1 MTAPA
6 PASARVW
13 FWAAVALTLLK
24 LWLTRGLD
32 VYALGNAD
40 HDDALFVRLA
50 QHLVRGEWLGPY
62 DQLTLA
68 KGPAYSIF
76 IAAAFWSGLPLFL
89 AQQLLYAG
97 ACAAL
102 VCAVRPALVSPAG
115 RFALYAL
122 LLLNPMSY
130 DTSSLGRVLRQHLQV
145 PLMLLVLAGL
155 MALLLR
161 RERTPRQNLYWSLL
175 LGFSWGGFYLTR
187 EDDAFL
193 LPAIALIGGA
203 WLWRA
208 WRDGASRRT
217 AAVKCAGLAFLTA
230 VIPIIAVSVQNHRH
244 YGWFGTVEF
253 RAAAFQDAYGAL
265 TRIHTGPAQTNIPV
279 PREAREAAYTVSAAF
294 AGLRPHLEGA
304 IGRGWAEASAAWT
317 GLPPEERQIGG
328 GWFMWALRD
337 ATAAAGHATS
347 ARAALDFYRQVAIEV
362 NAACADGR
370 LPAGPPRSGFRPR
383 LQDGQSAAVVSKWWE
398 FAVFTARFSLFG
410 AKPSRNEGSEEQLQR
425 FRDLTRE
432 RIAPS
437 DGVIDPFLGLGEYL
451 HNLRAAHLL
460 HTVGQWLALP
470 MFWLIVAAHGFWL
483 WRGTD
488 CLRRRELPAPFLLAT
503 AAWLAAAAALFIQAL
518 VEVTSFPVKVISSFA
533 AVYPLWLLFAGA
545 ATWDLSASFRQREA
559 RQSGSAAVPAAP
571 LAALPRH
578 AWLVPLAGGLAAL
591 LPFVLWQAEFQK
603 LFWFADDLF
612 LVDQH
617 AQMGF
622 GKWTFAMFAENL
634 VPLFKLLWGG
644 ALIGFGGSYT
654 ALLWLL
660 WLTHAAN
667 TALLG
672 RLLFRAGVSWPGVA
686 FALTLFALPVAN
698 LETLGWSVQWSA
710 VLALTFLLLGLLWHE
725 THAVRH
731 AAWNWHGHAPLVLF
745 AAASALCFSR
755 GVLTGGVLAAA
766 VLLPLLSSRAETGW
780 RLRAALACL
789 APALLVAVLITQF
802 GGGNPQR
809 MAGHWGEALQFALT
823 FLLLNPGHLLL
834 GEPALGSAS
843 SLAIGAL
850 KVAVLIAGFTLAR
863 GGVRRLLVLLFLF
876 DLGNA
881 LILGIGR
888 HHTGLIAATGSRY
901 CYGSL
906 AATLP
911 FAAVLVSWVTERFL
925 KPERARQMAVAALL
939 VLLAGLLL
947 RGWARQLPAFTG
959 WRGVEMRQL
968 MQAPYTTDPA
978 ATVPALDFMH
988 LERAKALQ
996 RAYRLH

>member
-1 MTAPA
+1 MIAPA

-32 VYALGNAD
+32 VYALGGAD

-68 KGPAYSIF
+68 KGPAYPLF
-76 IAAAFWSGLPLFL
+76 IAAAFWAGLPLFL
-89 AQQLLYAG
+89 AQQLLYTG
-97 ACAAL
+97 ASAAL
-102 VCAVRPALVSPAG
+102 VRAVRPALASAAG
-115 RFALYAL
+115 RFGLFAL
-122 LLLNPMSY
+122 LLINPMSY
-130 DTSSLGRVLRQHLQV
+130 DTTSLGRVLRQHLQV
-145 PLMLLVLAGL
+145 PLALLVLAGL
-155 MALLLR
+155 TALLLR
-161 RERTPRQNLYWSLL
+161 RGRTLRQNLGWCLL
-175 LGFSWGGFYLTR
+175 LGAAWSGLYLTR

-193 LPAIALIGGA
+193 LPAIALLGGA
-203 WLWRA
+203 WLWLA
-208 WRDGASRRT
+208 WRDGARRLADT
-217 AAVKCAGLAFLTA
+217 LKCAGVVLLAA
-230 VIPIIAVSVQNHRH
+230 AIPVLGVSLQNYRH

-253 RAAAFQDAYGAL
+253 RAAEFKDAYGAL
-265 TRIHTGPAQTNIPV
+265 ARIRAAPARTGIPV
-279 PREAREAAYTVSAAF
+279 SREAREAAYGASPAF
-294 AGLRPHLEGA
+294 AELRPHLEGP
-304 IGRGWAEASAAWT
+304 IGLGWAEASAAWT
-317 GLPPEERQIGG
+317 GLPAGERQIGG

-337 ATAAAGHATS
+337 AVAAAGHARS
-347 ARAALDFYRQVAIEV
+347 ARTALAYYRRVADEV
-362 NAACADGR
+362 NAACDERR
-370 LPAGPPRSGFRPR
+370 LPAGPARSGFRPQ
-383 LQDGQSAAVVSKWWE
+383 LQAGQLSQVISKWWE
-398 FAVFTARFSLFG
+398 FAGFTARFSLFG
-410 AKPSRNEGSEEQLQR
+410 AKPARNEGTEEQLQL

-432 RIAPS
+432 RIAPA
-437 DGVIDPFLGLGEYL
+437 DGSVDPYLGLGEYL
-451 HNLRAAHLL
+451 HNLRAANFLHATGQLL
-460 HTVGQWLALP
+460 AIPL
-470 MFWLIVAAHGFWL
+470 FWLIMTAHGFWL
-483 WRGTD
+483 WRAIA
-488 CLRRRELPAPFLLAT
+488 CLRQRDFSVPFLLAA

-533 AVYPLWLLFAGA
+533 VVYPLWLLFAGA
-545 ATWDLSASFRQREA
+545 ATWDFFSALRRRVVQDPRSTTPP
-559 RQSGSAAVPAAP
+559 VAP
-571 LAALPRH
+571 LAVLPRH
-578 AWLVPLAGGLAAL
+578 AWLVPLGGGIAAL
-591 LPFVLWQAEFQK
+591 LPFVLWQAEFRK

-612 LVDQH
+612 LIDQH

-622 GKWTFAMFAENL
+622 GKWTLSMFAENF

-644 ALIGFGGSYT
+644 ALLGFGGSYT
-654 ALLWLL
+654 AMLWLL
-660 WLTHAAN
+660 WLTHALN

-672 RLLFRAGVSWPGVA
+672 RLLFRAGLTWPAVV
-686 FALTLFALPVAN
+686 FAMTVFALPVAN

-710 VLALTFLLLGLLWHE
+710 ILALTFLLGGLLWHE

-731 AAWNWHGHAPLVLF
+731 AAWSWHGHAPLVLF
-745 AAASALCFSR
+745 ATASALCFSR

-766 VLLPLLSSRAETGW
+766 MLLPLLSDRTGMGW
-780 RLRAALACL
+780 RMRAALSCL
-789 APALLVAVLITQF
+789 VPALLVTTIITQF

-809 MAGHWGEALQFALT
+809 MAGHWDDALQFALT

-834 GEPALGSAS
+834 GEPALGSVP

-850 KVAVLIAGFTLAR
+850 KIAVLIAGFALAR
-863 GGVRRLLVLLFLF
+863 GTRRLLALLFLF
-876 DLGNA
+876 DVGNA

-911 FAAVLVSWVTERFL
+911 FAAVVVSWVFERMII
-925 KPERARQMAVAALL
+925 PSRPRRVAAAVLL
-939 VLLAGLLL
+939 VLVAGLLL
-947 RGWARQLPAFTG
+947 RGWPRQLPAFTG

-968 MQAPYTTDPA
+968 MQGPYITDPA

>member
-32 VYALGNAD
+32 VYALGGAD

-68 KGPAYSIF
+68 KGPAYPVF
-76 IAAAFWSGLPLFL
+76 IAAAFWAGLPLFL

-102 VCAVRPALVSPAG
+102 VRAVRPALASAAG
-115 RFALYAL
+115 RFGIFAL
-122 LLLNPMSY
+122 LLVNPMSY
-130 DTSSLGRVLRQHLQV
+130 DTTSLGRVLRQHLQV
-145 PLMLLVLAGL
+145 PLALLVLAGFA
-155 MALLLR
+155 ALLLR
-161 RERTPRQNLYWSLL
+161 RGRTLRQNLGWCLL
-175 LGFSWGGFYLTR
+175 LGAAWSGLYLTR

-193 LPAIALIGGA
+193 LPSIALLGGA
-203 WLWRA
+203 WLWLA
-208 WRDGASRRT
+208 WRDGARRLADT
-217 AAVKCAGLAFLTA
+217 LKCAGVVLLAA
-230 VIPIIAVSVQNHRH
+230 AIPVLGVSLQNYRH

-253 RAAAFQDAYGAL
+253 RAAEFKDAYGAL
-265 TRIHTGPAQTNIPV
+265 ARIRPAPTRTGIPV
-279 PREAREAAYTVSAAF
+279 SREAREAAYAVSPAF
-294 AGLRPHLEGA
+294 AELRPHLEGP
-304 IGRGWAEASAAWT
+304 IGLGWAEASAAWT
-317 GLPPEERQIGG
+317 GIPASERQIGG

-337 ATAAAGHATS
+337 AVAAAGHARS
-347 ARAALDFYRQVAIEV
+347 ARTALAYYRRVADEV
-362 NAACADGR
+362 NAAGDERR
-370 LPAGPPRSGFRPR
+370 LPAGPPRRGFRPQ
-383 LQDGQSAAVVSKWWE
+383 LQPGQLSQVISKWWE
-398 FAVFTARFSLFG
+398 FAGFTARFSLFG
-410 AKPSRNEGSEEQLQR
+410 AKPSRNEGTEEQLQL

-432 RIAPS
+432 RIAPAEGS
-437 DGVIDPFLGLGEYL
+437 VDPYLGLGEYL
-451 HNLRAAHLL
+451 HNLRAANFL
-460 HTVGQWLALP
+460 HAAGQFLAAPL
-470 MFWLIVAAHGFWL
+470 FWLIMAAHAFWL
-483 WRGTD
+483 WRAIA
-488 CLRRRELPAPFLLAT
+488 CLRARDLSVPFLLAA
-503 AAWLAAAAALFIQAL
+503 AAWLAAAAALFVQAL
-518 VEVTSFPVKVISSFA
+518 VELTSFPVKAISSFA
-533 AVYPLWLLFAGA
+533 VVYPLWLLFAGA
-545 ATWDLSASFRQREA
+545 ATWDFIGSFRRREA
-559 RQSGSAAVPAAP
+559 RKPERGAAPAAP

-578 AWLVPLAGGLAAL
+578 AWSVPVIGAVAAL
-591 LPFVLWQAEFQK
+591 LPFVLWQTEFRK

-622 GKWTFAMFAENL
+622 GKWTFSMFAENF

-644 ALIGFGGSYT
+644 ALLGLGGSYA

-660 WLTHAAN
+660 WLTHALN

-672 RLLFRAGVSWPGVA
+672 RLLFRAGLTWPGVA
-686 FALTLFALPVAN
+686 FAMTVFALPVAN

-710 VLALTFLLLGLLWHE
+710 ILALTFFLGGLLWHE

-745 AAASALCFSR
+745 ATASALCFSR

-766 VLLPLLSSRAETGW
+766 MLLPLLSDRTGMGW
-780 RLRAALACL
+780 RMRAALTCL
-789 APALLVAVLITQF
+789 VPALLVAVIITQF
-802 GGGNPQR
+802 GGGNSQR
-809 MAGHWGEALQFALT
+809 MAGHWDDALHFALT
-823 FLLLNPGHLLL
+823 FLLLNPGHLLF
-834 GEPALGSAS
+834 GEPALGSAP

-850 KVAVLIAGFTLAR
+850 KIAVLIAGFALAR
-863 GGVRRLLVLLFLF
+863 GGTRRLLLLLFLF
-876 DLGNA
+876 DVGNA

-911 FAAVLVSWVTERFL
+911 FAAVVVTWAFDRIM
-925 KPERARQMAVAALL
+925 KPGRLRPIAAAALL
-939 VLLAGLLL
+939 LLVAGLLL
-947 RGWARQLPAFTG
+947 WGWPRQLPAFTG

-968 MQAPYTTDPA
+968 MQRPYITDPA

>member
-68 KGPAYSIF
+68 KGPAYSVF
-76 IAAAFWSGLPLFL
+76 IAAAFWAGLPLFL

-102 VCAVRPALVSPAG
+102 VRAVRPALVSAPG

-161 RERTPRQNLYWSLL
+161 RERTPRRNLGWSLL
-175 LGFSWGGFYLTR
+175 LGFSWGGFHLTR
-187 EDDAFL
+187 EDDAYL
-193 LPAIALIGGA
+193 LPAIALLGGV

-208 WRDGASRRT
+208 WRDGAVRL
-217 AAVKCAGLAFLTA
+217 AAALKCAGVALLAAALPVLA
-230 VIPIIAVSVQNHRH
+230 VCVQNHRH

-265 TRIHTGPAQTNIPV
+265 ARIRAGPARNGIPV
-279 PREAREAAYTVSAAF
+279 SREAREAAYGASPAF
-294 AGLRPHLEGA
+294 ATLRPHLEGA
-304 IGRGWAEASAAWT
+304 VGRGWAEASAAWT
-317 GLPPEERQIGG
+317 GLPPGERQIGG

-347 ARAALDFYRQVAIEV
+347 ARAALDFYRRVADEV

-383 LQDGQSAAVVSKWWE
+383 LQDGQAVAVLSKWWE

-410 AKPSRNEGSEEQLQR
+410 AMPPRNEGSEEQLQR

-432 RIAPS
+432 RIAPA
-437 DGVIDPFLGLGEYL
+437 DGAIDPFLGLGEYL
-451 HNLRAAHLL
+451 HNLRAAHCL
-460 HTVGQWLALP
+460 HTAGRGLALP
-470 MFWLIVAAHGFWL
+470 LFWLIALAHGFWL
-483 WRGTD
+483 WRGAA

-503 AAWLAAAAALFIQAL
+503 AAWLAAAAALLIQAL

-545 ATWDLSASFRQREA
+545 ATWDLLASRR
-559 RQSGSAAVPAAP
+559 RAAVAPAGAP
-571 LAALPRH
+571 PAPPAALPRH

-591 LPFVLWQAEFQK
+591 LPFVLWQAEFRK

-612 LVDQH
+612 LVDQL

-622 GKWTFAMFAENL
+622 AKWTFAMFAENF
-634 VPLFKLLWGG
+634 VPLFKLPWGG
-644 ALIGFGGSYT
+644 ALLGFGGSY
-654 ALLWLL
+654 AAMLWLL
-660 WLTHAAN
+660 WLTHAVN

-672 RLLFRAGVSWPGVA
+672 RLLFRAGLSWPGVA

-710 VLALTFLLLGLLWHE
+710 ILALTFLLWGLLWHE

-731 AAWNWHGHAPLVLF
+731 PAWSWHGHGPLVLF
-745 AAASALCFSR
+745 ATASALCFSR

-766 VLLPLLSSRAETGW
+766 VLLPLWFNRSDAGW

-789 APALLVAVLITQF
+789 TPALLVAVIITQF

-809 MAGHWGEALQFALT
+809 MAGHWDDALQFALT

-834 GEPALGSAS
+834 GEPALGSAP
-843 SLAIGAL
+843 SLVIGAL

-863 GGVRRLLVLLFLF
+863 GGLRRLLLLLFIF
-876 DLGNA
+876 DVGNA
-881 LILGIGR
+881 FILGIGR

-911 FAAVLVSWVTERFL
+911 FTGVVVSWLFERFL
-925 KPERARQMAVAALL
+925 KPGRARQCAAAALL
-939 VLLAGLLL
+939 IVVAGLLL
-947 RGWARQLPAFTG
+947 RGWPRQLPSFTG
-959 WRGVEMRQL
+959 WRGVGMRQL